1 MAQLNIKKA
10 GISIVEVVLAA
21 GIFAIFSTSIFY
33 LSFDT
38 LQSGEKIEESNKA
51 ILYAQ
56 EGIEAVR
63 QMRDRNYLLL
73 EQGDHGLDLTN
84 DVWSFIQAPEDIDGY
99 YSRTVFVDDVFRDI
113 NGNISDTGTLD
124 PEIKKI
130 TAKINWLY
138 RGVIPKSL
146 ELTTYL
152 SDWRGN
158 DFIQTD
164 CTEFNSGTLTG
175 TETIST
181 PAPPA
186 DNCAIKL
193 SLEESQSEFLVS
205 ADVGEHGNDVV
216 VDGNYAYIATNK
228 TQGGLVVVDV
238 TDRQAP
244 VVVKTIDI
252 EEKGLSVTKV
262 GNYVYV
268 GTDKDSKGLAVIDA
282 TTPASATLVMTK
294 NVGGDGISITSSGN
308 YLYMGID
315 GQNPKFAIIDVSN
328 PASPTILSSSET
340 PGEIYGSEVVG
351 NYAYVGMDYDWQAFR
366 IYNISN
372 PASPTVVSN
381 LGLNEEI
388 NVVKVQGPYA
398 FLGTEANSFYVINI
412 SDPALP
418 SVTKKITTGAEV
430 QDITIQGNY
439 AYVAMNDNSQNLSAI
454 NITTPADPY
463 VVYTKDL
470 GGKGSGITSDANY
483 IYETLIVNNKG
494 LVING
499 TTIIGTSDAG
509 DYVSSAFDTG
519 SADPR
524 YNYLKWNSP
533 EVAGTTVKLQ
543 IRTADSEAGLAN
555 ATWVGSDGTNSTYY
569 ENSGMQIVVSPSA
582 SGTRYIQFRI
592 QITSDGIHTPLIES
606 VTINYNP

>member
-1 MAQLNIKKA
+1 MELSNIKRA

-33 LSFDT
+33 LSVDT
-38 LQSGEKIEESNKA
+38 LQSSEKTEESNKA

-73 EQGDHGLDLTN
+73 SSGDHGLDLTN

-99 YSRTVFVDDVFRDI
+99 YSRTIFIDDVFRDI
-113 NGNISDTGTLD
+113 SGNIADAGTLD

-130 TAKINWLY
+130 TSRIAWMHN
-138 RGVIPKSL
+138 GVIPKSL
-146 ELTTYL
+146 DMTTYL
-152 SDWRGN
+152 ADWRGN
-158 DFIQTD
+158 NLIQTD
-164 CTEFNSGTLTG
+164 CAEFNSGTLTD

-181 PAPPA
+181 VAPPA
-186 DNCAIKL
+186 DNCAVKL
-193 SLEESQSEFLVS
+193 SIEESQSEILAS

-216 VDGNYAYIATNK
+216 VDGNYAYVATTK
-228 TQGGLVVVDV
+228 SSGGLVVVDV
-238 TDRQAP
+238 TNRQAP

-252 EEKGLSVTKV
+252 GDKGLSVTKA

-268 GTDKDSKGLAVIDA
+268 GTDKDSRGLAVINA

-294 NVGGDGISITSSGN
+294 DVGGDGISVTSSGD

-315 GQNPKFAIIDVSN
+315 GEDPKFVVLNISN
-328 PASPTILSSSET
+328 PASPTIISSSES
-340 PGEIYGSEVVG
+340 PGEIYGTDIVG

-372 PASPTVVSN
+372 PAAPTVVSN

-388 NVVKVQGPYA
+388 NVVKIQGPYA
-398 FLGTEANSFYVINI
+398 FLGTEANSFYVLNI
-412 SDPALP
+412 SNPAAP
-418 SVTKKITTGAEV
+418 FVAKKITTSAEV
-430 QDITIQGNY
+430 QDITIQGDY
-439 AYVAMNDNSQNLSAI
+439 AYVAMNDNAQNLSAI
-454 NITTPADPY
+454 NILTPTDPY
-463 VVYTKDL
+463 IVYTKDV
-470 GGKGSGITSDANY
+470 GGKGSGIASDANY
-483 IYETLIVNNKG
+483 IYETIIVNNKG

-499 TTIIGTSDAG
+499 TTVVGTSDLG
-509 DYVSSAFDTG
+509 NYVSTPFDTG
-519 SADPR
+519 SSDPR
-524 YNYLKWNSP
+524 YNYLKWDAAT
-533 EVAGTTVKLQ
+533 VAGSTVRLQ
-543 IRTADSEAGLAN
+543 IKTADSEAGLAD
-555 ATWVGSDGTNSTYY
+555 ATWVGSDGTDATYY

-582 SGTRYIQFRI
+582 TGTRYIQFKI
-592 QITSDGIHTPLIES
+592 QIASDGIHTPLVES